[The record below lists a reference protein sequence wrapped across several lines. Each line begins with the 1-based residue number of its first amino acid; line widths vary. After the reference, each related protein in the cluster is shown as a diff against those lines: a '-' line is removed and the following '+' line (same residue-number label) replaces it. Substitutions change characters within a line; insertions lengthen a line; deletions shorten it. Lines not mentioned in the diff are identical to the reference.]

1 MQRQD
6 QRRKEPKAGVLLPL
20 FCFRLDAAGTYNPH
34 YIEKTTRENQ
44 KCALNAVFFFSN
56 SYTESTCQRKF
67 LTVQMG
73 PGDVAYLRLSTIY
86 TCLILSSSI
95 GNLSGNALS
104 VLTFIIGE
112 AKYRFLNLNFCE
124 GRQKLTERTGCRA
137 NRNKWKF
144 CQA

>member
-1 MQRQD
+1 
-6 QRRKEPKAGVLLPL
+6 
-20 FCFRLDAAGTYNPH
+20 
-34 YIEKTTRENQ
+34 
-44 KCALNAVFFFSN
+44 
-56 SYTESTCQRKF
+56 
-67 LTVQMG
+67 MG